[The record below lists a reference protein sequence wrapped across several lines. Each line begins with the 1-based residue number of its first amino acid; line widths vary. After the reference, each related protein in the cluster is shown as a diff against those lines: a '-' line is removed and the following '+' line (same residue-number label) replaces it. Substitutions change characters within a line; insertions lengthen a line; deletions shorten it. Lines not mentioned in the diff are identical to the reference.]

1 MSLKIITGGSG
12 SGKSTYVYENIIRES
27 EENPKKNYLILVP
40 DQFTMQTQMDLVKM
54 SKRGG
59 IMNIDVL
66 SFSRLAHRIFEET
79 GGQRKPVLD
88 DTGKSLVLCKVA
100 GTIKDDMPV
109 IGGNLGKIGY
119 IHEMK
124 SAISEFMQ
132 YGIGQAELKQLT
144 DYAKKRG
151 VLHYKLK
158 DLQVA
163 YKAFND
169 YIKENYITTEES
181 MDLLA
186 SRLYQSKLM
195 KDSIV
200 VLDGF
205 TGFTPIQNKV
215 ITALLKLCAKVIV
228 TVSIDGREDPNED
241 DGEQK
246 LFFFGKKTVRDL
258 KKLAKEADV
267 EIEEDL
273 CLGKDVVYRF
283 AENEQLAFLE
293 KNIFRHPMKTY
304 AGTENGSIKVTAY
317 KDPKREIR
325 GICQNIRRILK
336 HSDCTYGDIALIA
349 GDLGVYESVIEEV
362 FADYEIPLFM
372 DKTNGILL
380 NPFTE
385 FLKAALSIRI
395 KDFSYDAVFHYLR
408 SGLADFTKEE
418 IDDLENYV
426 LELGI
431 RGKKAWTH
439 VFSARNEQMKKSEDG
454 LAKLE
459 YFNALRSRLLAQL
472 APILEENLPG
482 KQLEVGTIVRRL
494 YEFVVLNNI
503 ENKLASYASYFEEK
517 GELKRAKE
525 YEQIYRM
532 IMNLFDEIMDLIG
545 KETTTLKEFEQI
557 LTAGFDEIEVGS
569 IPRSVDRVIVGD
581 MERTRLKPV
590 KYLFFLGVND
600 GAIPKKSSKGGII
613 SDIDREFLSGSGM
626 SLAPTP
632 REQIFIQKYY
642 LYLNMTKPTQG
653 LFISYACMDLQ
664 GNAVRPSYLIRTM
677 EKMFPKCSS
686 MEQET
691 DSYWDIG
698 NMWEAKE
705 SYCDFMR
712 QYAEGSI
719 LPADM
724 DKMALLED
732 LMEKEDER
740 KVFIEKIA
748 SQAFFEETE
757 SVLDQAVVNILYG
770 ESILGSV
777 SRMEQ
782 YAKCAYAY
790 FLKYGLQLKER
801 EEYGFEDRDIGN
813 IFHGVLELFS
823 RKLEENSYTWFDFP
837 AEEGKRFVKEAMEDF
852 CTSYTDALLYE
863 NATNRYNMA
872 RMERILNR
880 TVETISYQL
889 NKGKFKPFDYEVKF
903 SVVENLQ
910 DVDVTLSKDEKMRLL
925 GKIDRVDTWE
935 NDDKVYVKVVDYK
948 SGNKDFNLAAFYYG
962 TQLQMVVYL
971 NEAQKVVEKR
981 IPGKEPVG
989 AALLY
994 YHVADPIAEGT
1005 DQMEATDIN
1014 QKIRESLR
1022 TKGLVL
1028 QEDEVIEAMDNSGDK
1043 KSDCIPVERKKDG
1056 SFTAASK
1063 VFVKED
1069 MQLISDYATFKL
1081 KKIGADIKKGKISK
1095 NPVILGTEDS
1105 CTYCSYKGVCSF
1117 DEHLPG
1123 YKKMNLEKDSSEEI
1137 LIRMKEDLE
1146 KNKEAEAK

>member
-12 SGKSTYVYENIIRES
+12 SGKSTYVYEKIIRES
-27 EENPKKNYLILVP
+27 EANPKRNYLILVP

-132 YGIGQAELKQLT
+132 YGIGQSELEQLT

-186 SRLYQSKLM
+186 NRLYQSKLM

-205 TGFTPIQNKV
+205 TGFTPIQDRV
-215 ITALLKLCAKVIV
+215 ITALLKLCKQVIV
-228 TVSIDGREDPNED
+228 TVSIDGRENPNED

-258 KKLAKEADV
+258 KKLAKEAEV

-273 CLGKDVVYRF
+273 CLGKDLVYRF

-293 KNIFRHPMKTY
+293 RNIFRYPMQVY
-304 AGTENGSIKVTAY
+304 GGTEKDSVKVTAY
-317 KDPKREIR
+317 KDPKKEVR
-325 GICQNIRRILK
+325 GICQKIRHILK
-336 HSDCTYGDIALIA
+336 NNNCTYGDIALIA
-349 GDLGVYESVIEEV
+349 GDLGAYESVIEEV

-439 VFSARNEQMKKSEDG
+439 VFSARTEGMKKAEDG

-459 YFNALRSRLLAQL
+459 YYNALRSRLIAQI
-472 APILEENLPG
+472 APISEEKLPG
-482 KQLEVGTIVRRL
+482 KQLEVGTIVRQL

-503 ENKLASYASYFEEK
+503 ENKLASYAAYFEEK
-517 GELKRAKE
+517 GEVKRAKE

-626 SLAPTP
+626 ALAPTP

-642 LYLNMTKPTQG
+642 LYLNMTKPTHG
-653 LFISYACMDLQ
+653 LFISYACMDMQ
-664 GNAVRPSYLIRTM
+664 GNAIRPSYLIRTM
-677 EKMFPKCSS
+677 EKMFPGCEEIKA
-686 MEQET
+686 
-691 DSYWDIG
+691 DSYWEIG

-705 SYCDFMR
+705 TYSDLMR

-719 LPADM
+719 LPADT
-724 DKMALLED
+724 DKLALLEC
-732 LMEKEDER
+732 LLESEEEQKT
-740 KVFIEKIA
+740 FIEKIA
-748 SQAFFEETE
+748 SQAYFEDSEAT
-757 SVLDQAVVNILYG
+757 LHQAVANILYG

-813 IFHGVLELFS
+813 IFHGVLEIFS
-823 RKLEENSYTWFDFP
+823 HKLEENSYTWFDFP
-837 AEEGKRFVKEAMEDF
+837 AEEGKRFVKESMEDF

-889 NKGKFKPFDYEVKF
+889 NKGKFKPFDYELKF

-910 DVDVTLSKDEKMRLL
+910 DVDVTLSKDEKMKLM

-935 NDDKVYVKVVDYK
+935 TDNKVYVKVVDYK
-948 SGNKDFNLAAFYYG
+948 SGNKDFNLAAFYHG

-981 IPGKEPVG
+981 NPGKEPVG

-1005 DQMEATDIN
+1005 EALEPADIN

-1028 QEDEVIEAMDNSGDK
+1028 QDEDVIEALDNSGDK

-1056 SFTAASK
+1056 GFTAASK
-1063 VFVKED
+1063 VFSKED
-1069 MQLISDYATFKL
+1069 MQTISEYATYKL
-1081 KKIGADIKKGKISK
+1081 KRIGADIKKGKIAK
-1095 NPVILGTEDS
+1095 NPVVLGQEDA

-1123 YKKMNLEKDSSEEI
+1123 YKKTNLEKDDVDFLGQMREE
-1137 LIRMKEDLE
+1137 LE
-1146 KNKEAEAK
+1146 QTKEAEAE